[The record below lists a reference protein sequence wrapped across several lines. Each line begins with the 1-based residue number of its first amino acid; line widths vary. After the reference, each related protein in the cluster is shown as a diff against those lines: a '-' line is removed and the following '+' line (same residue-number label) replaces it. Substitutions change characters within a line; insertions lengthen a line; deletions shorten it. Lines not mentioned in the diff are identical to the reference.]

1 MGRDRTAADGTGDRC
16 GYNLPRVFDN
26 VMIPITIYHGGT
38 VETVYI
44 PDELADVPLH
54 ELARNGLIFKE
65 KK

>member
-1 MGRDRTAADGTGDRC
+1 MGRGCPTADGDTVVGMPGVLCVRGD
-16 GYNLPRVFDN
+16 

-54 ELARNGLIFKE
+54 ELARNGLIFEE